1 MQLICRGH
9 IGATGKIGSGRAVA
23 DFRLE
28 WAAVFNRICQPALA
42 KPARSHY
49 VPEA

>member
-1 MQLICRGH
+1 MQLICRGRS
-9 IGATGKIGSGRAVA
+9 GTMSKIGILRAVQ
-23 DFRLE
+23 DFCLE
-28 WAAVFNRICQPALA
+28 WAAVFNRICRPLLA